1 MENKK
6 ITFRGIVDIFKS
18 AFQGFSDNKITKLS
32 GSLAYSVI
40 FSLGPLFIVIISL
53 CSLFL
58 GRDAIEGRVYSALA
72 GFIGSDTAIQL
83 QDIIKNANL
92 SGKSEIAVIVGIVSL
107 LIGATSIFGEI
118 QDSINTIWGV
128 KSKPKRGWVKFLQ
141 NRFLSFSIIV
151 ALGFLLLVSLGVNSI
166 IDAFS
171 NQLKTHFPDIAFVVV
186 YTINIIITFVVT
198 TSIFAVIFK
207 VLPDAKIRWKDVF
220 AGAIATTL
228 FFMLGK
234 FAISFYISKSH
245 VGSTYGAAG
254 SLIVLLLWVYYSS
267 IILYFGAELTK
278 SYAVEYGAAILPND
292 YAVTTKLVEIEKD
305 NEPISIK

>member
-1 MENKK
+1 MEERKK
-6 ITFRGIVDIFKS
+6 ISFKGIIDIFKN
-18 AFQGFSDNKITKLS
+18 AFTGFSDHKITKLS

-40 FSLGPLFIVIISL
+40 FSLGPLMIVIISV
-53 CSLFL
+53 CGIFL
-58 GRDAIEGRVYSALA
+58 GKDAIEGKVYSTLA
-72 GFIGSDTAIQL
+72 GFVGSDTATQL
-83 QDIIKNANL
+83 QEIIKNANL
-92 SGKSEIAVIVGIVSL
+92 SGKSEVAVIVGIVSL

-128 KSKPKRGWVKFLQ
+128 KSKPKKGWVKFLQ
-141 NRFLSFSIIV
+141 NRFLSFSIII
-151 ALGFLLLVSLGVNSI
+151 ALGFLLLVSLGINSL

-171 NQLKTHFPDIAFVVV
+171 NQLRSHFPDIAFVVV
-186 YTINIIITFVVT
+186 YTINVTITFIVT
-198 TSIFAVIFK
+198 SSIFAVIFK
-207 VLPDAKIRWKDVF
+207 VLPDAIIHWKDVF

-278 SYAVEYGAAILPND
+278 SYAVEYGSAIHPNE
-292 YAVTTKLVEIEKD
+292 YAVTTRMVEVE
-305 NEPISIK
+305 NNTATNQ

>member
-1 MENKK
+1 MEKK
-6 ITFRGIVDIFKS
+6 KFSFKAVVEIFKN

-40 FSLGPLFIVIISL
+40 FSLGPLMIVIISV
-53 CSLFL
+53 CGIFL
-58 GRDAIEGRVYSALA
+58 GKDAIEGKVYSTLA
-72 GFIGSDTAIQL
+72 GFVGSDTANQL
-83 QDIIKNANL
+83 QEIIKNANL
-92 SGKSEIAVIVGIVSL
+92 SGKNEVAVIVGIISL

-128 KSKPKRGWVKFLQ
+128 KSKPKRGWIKFLQ

-166 IDAFS
+166 IDGFS
-171 NQLKTHFPDIAFVVV
+171 NQLKAHFPDIAFVVV
-186 YTINIIITFVVT
+186 YTINVSITFVVT

-207 VLPDAKIRWKDVF
+207 VLPDAKIKWVDVF

-234 FAISFYISKSH
+234 FAISFYISKAH

-267 IILYFGAELTK
+267 IILYFGAELTRA
-278 SYAVEYGAAILPND
+278 YAIEYGSPIEPND
-292 YAVTTKLVEIEKD
+292 YAVTTKLVEVEK
-305 NEPISIK
+305 

>member
-1 MENKK
+1 MEKK
-6 ITFRGIVDIFKS
+6 NFSFRAVAEIFKT
-18 AFQGFSDNKITKLS
+18 AFKGFSDNKITKLS

-40 FSLGPLFIVIISL
+40 FSLGPLMIVIISV
-53 CSLFL
+53 CGIFL
-58 GRDAIEGRVYSALA
+58 GKDAIEGKVYSTLA
-72 GFIGSDTAIQL
+72 GFVGSDTAAQL
-83 QDIIKNANL
+83 QEIIKNANL
-92 SGKSEIAVIVGIVSL
+92 SGKSEVAVIVGIISL

-128 KSKPKRGWVKFLQ
+128 KSKPKRGWIKFLE

-166 IDAFS
+166 IDGFS
-171 NQLKTHFPDIAFVVV
+171 NQLKVHFPDIAFVVV
-186 YTINIIITFVVT
+186 YTINVSITFIVT
-198 TSIFAVIFK
+198 VSIFAVIFK
-207 VLPDAKIRWKDVF
+207 VLPDAKIKWKDVF

-234 FAISFYISKSH
+234 FAMSFYISKAH

-267 IILYFGAELTK
+267 IILYFGAELTRA
-278 SYAVEYGAAILPND
+278 YAIEYGSPIEPND
-292 YAVTTKLVEIEKD
+292 YAVTTKMVEVETEK
-305 NEPISIK
+305 